1 MTISP
6 GKGVGG
12 VVAGRQPEVGDPPP
26 ARLSRH
32 LLGSIFVFLLGP
44 GAVTYLKINNQI
56 YKKTKNTAGRGN
68 SSGFLAPQ
76 THTHVTVGR
85 SLSMQC
91 R

>member
-44 GAVTYLKINNQI
+44 GAVTYLKINNQHTQ
-56 YKKTKNTAGRGN
+56 KTKNTAAGEIPVVFWRHKRTLT
-68 SSGFLAPQ
+68 SQ
-76 THTHVTVGR
+76 
-85 SLSMQC
+85 
-91 R
+91 

>member
-44 GAVTYLKINNQI
+44 GAVTRVGGPGTPPFWRTRNEFC
-56 YKKTKNTAGRGN
+56 TVWN
-68 SSGFLAPQ
+68 SA
-76 THTHVTVGR
+76 R
-85 SLSMQC
+85 
-91 R
+91 